1 MNSFLFFKSLCVLPW
16 RILKRRRKG
25 ETTEKLGSLSF
36 WDCQMTHNFTLWAVS
51 FYSLPACSALRETW
65 PLITLILLGAHLQT
79 LMYFFLRNFSILEVS
94 SITVTVPKFLIT
106 IITGEKIFSFT
117 DCMVQFVF
125 CFSFSWESLS
135 FAYWLIRLLTMTL
148 PSANSYITWASWIIE
163 SAHYLSWL
171 LGWFH
176 P

>member
-1 MNSFLFFKSLCVLPW
+1 MLFDAIQVTF
-16 RILKRRRKG
+16 RKG

-36 WDCQMTHNFTLWAVS
+36 WDCQMTHDFTLWAVS

-94 SITVTVPKFLIT
+94 STTVTIPKFLIT
-106 IITGEKIFSFT
+106 IIRGDKTFLLLIVWLIFLFS
-117 DCMVQFVF
+117 
-125 CFSFSWESLS
+125 FSFSWESLS
-135 FAYWLIRLLTMTL
+135 FAYWLLSLLTITF
-148 PSANSYITWASWIIE
+148 PSANSCITWTSWITE
-163 SAHYLSWL
+163 TAHYLSWL
-171 LGWFH
+171 LGWLH